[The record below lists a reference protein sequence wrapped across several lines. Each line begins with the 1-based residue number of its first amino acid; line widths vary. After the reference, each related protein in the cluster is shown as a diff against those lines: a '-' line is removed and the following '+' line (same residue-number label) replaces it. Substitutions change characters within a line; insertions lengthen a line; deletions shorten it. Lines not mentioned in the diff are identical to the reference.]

1 MPNLFAR
8 RLGVTLLFCAL
19 AAPAQALQLTDTLGI
34 TAMPQV
40 TSERAMAPLELALG
54 LEFSAEM
61 ADGLQQDE
69 AVPDRV
75 EAEALTLLG
84 TSYRLGGTGER
95 GIDCSALMQ
104 RAFEAA
110 GVALPRTTR
119 EMLKSGEA
127 VADSELRKGDLLFYR
142 WKQRML
148 HVAMYVDDGYIV
160 HASPAAGRVVITKL
174 DNNWQ
179 RRLVAVRRLL

>member
-1 MPNLFAR
+1 MPLTLAR
-8 RLGVTLLFCAL
+8 RLGATLLFCAL

-34 TAMPQV
+34 AAIPHGAGET
-40 TSERAMAPLELALG
+40 AMAPLA
-54 LEFSAEM
+54 LEFSG
-61 ADGLQQDE
+61 GLRDDELPQSE

-110 GVALPRTTR
+110 GVALPRTTQ
-119 EMLKSGEA
+119 EMLRSGEA

-142 WKQRML
+142 WKRRML

>member
-1 MPNLFAR
+1 MPLILAR
-8 RLGVTLLFCAL
+8 RLGATLLFCAL
-19 AAPAQALQLTDTLGI
+19 AAPAQALQLTDTLGVAVI
-34 TAMPQV
+34 PHAATESA
-40 TSERAMAPLELALG
+40 RAPLALAFSDDLG
-54 LEFSAEM
+54 
-61 ADGLQQDE
+61 DGLRQDE

-84 TSYRLGGTGER
+84 TSYRLGGTGDR

-110 GVALPRTTR
+110 GVALPRTTQ
-119 EMLKSGEA
+119 EMLKSGAA
-127 VADSELRKGDLLFYR
+127 VAASELRKGDLLFYR

-174 DNNWQ
+174 DDNWQ